1 MSAGTTES
9 NHVAYQVIEAQSI
22 GVPTEA
28 KAPTNNP
35 LATVMEDTATGT

>member
-9 NHVAYQVIEAQSI
+9 KPVAYQVFEAQST
-22 GVPTEA
+22 GAPTET

-35 LATVMEDTATGT
+35 LATVMENTATGT